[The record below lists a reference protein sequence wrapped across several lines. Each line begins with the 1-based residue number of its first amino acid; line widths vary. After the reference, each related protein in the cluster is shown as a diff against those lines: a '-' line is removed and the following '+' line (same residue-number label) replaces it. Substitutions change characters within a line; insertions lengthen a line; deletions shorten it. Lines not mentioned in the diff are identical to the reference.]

1 MDVMPR
7 SKSKF
12 LTAPT
17 TNEVLLNTNNT
28 RNPHRNLLNKHFY
41 LSNPKHQVDAPTHTR
56 EVARG
61 TQEENTESGGGET
74 CVFLW
79 GCAGGGGVVTDRV
92 CNVLFVVFFFYCL
105 CCLGGLCGLF
115 FVF

>member
-17 TNEVLLNTNNT
+17 INEVLLNTNNT

-74 CVFLW
+74 CLCVF
-79 GCAGGGGVVTDRV
+79 CGGVRV
-92 CNVLFVVFFFYCL
+92 VAV
-105 CCLGGLCGLF
+105 
-115 FVF
+115 